1 MEALI
6 WIGAA
11 ITLAG
16 LAGLVWCIAT
26 VAKAKRAGL
35 SDDALRQRLQKVVAL
50 NLGALGLSTIGLMMV
65 IIGIFLK

>member
-50 NLGALGLSTIGLMMV
+50 NLGALGLSTIGLMTV

>member
-35 SDDALRQRLQKVVAL
+35 SDDALRQRLQKVVAF

>member
-50 NLGALGLSTIGLMMV
+50 NRGALGLSTIGLMMV